1 MWWGNNTNLDSFM
14 VKLIQVQNN
23 DCLCPKICYCSHSL
37 ILVVHPAYLTDS
49 LWKRA
54 LIFSGCF
61 WMLRIWDFACS
72 SSSPFRFAAGV
83 LERAAF
89 KSRFSNS
96 SGFRSGLYWKEFVFL
111 LLESMPSKTAEH
123 YRNKIAVYLCW
134 WMTKGGKPDGIP
146 DECERDLISEDLY
159 PSWRRICK
167 CILKND

>member
-1 MWWGNNTNLDSFM
+1 
-14 VKLIQVQNN
+14 
-23 DCLCPKICYCSHSL
+23 
-37 ILVVHPAYLTDS
+37 
-49 LWKRA
+49 
-54 LIFSGCF
+54 
-61 WMLRIWDFACS
+61 MLRIWDFACS

-159 PSWRRICK
+159 PSWRSRIR
-167 CILKND
+167 INVGNKNRRSKINDRGGYVCHRQRLRNWKTGTSGLPYL